1 MHEVLRVHTPLG
13 RKLDDLLECNNN
25 EDDSSEGVKNCT
37 KTTMINNFKIST
49 TDETNH
55 ASSSSPITTTQNFA
69 PLSQVNNHTLVH
81 DDHKSFTSISKDFF
95 SLCIHISSYIWT
107 MVLFLLFD
115 YDRYYKNQA
124 VEAYLDHYAFIL
136 GKQKAEIIED
146 SLECIEDEPS
156 VAIEQPNSSLII
168 ILFTVLV
175 IFDIE
180 FFHPL
185 FSALCLIILFLLVVK
200 FREFENTMY
209 LLKDQNHATPN
220 NLKRAVRS
228 MQVYSKKCTDVLK
241 TIKEVELTSR
251 GYFIDN
257 LHNAP
262 ISRIELNTPDNML
275 RCKEMR
281 KNLVE
286 SLTSSIKLKNS
297 ILYIIQTI
305 QDKEIPQLE
314 EISMFINSIS
324 SNSISIISELISI
337 NSDIDDFLINVLI
350 TTCKNKNLSVKSKEK
365 LMYELSEKGK
375 IGHSLSI
382 KIVEKI
388 EKLAKATEKSEY
400 DQFIQFKK
408 EIESSMDSIRSYLYL
423 ITEQNQTEEQFQQ
436 TENSL
441 FVSMNNLKY
450 KIGDFC
456 KQVSSHKF
464 PKPSQTSDDSK
475 EIDILFEDFS
485 TIPIQEASK
494 EYDRKFYHEEVL
506 PSSNA
511 SSGTASPSDPNVMK
525 VYEFENETPKE
536 NASQNSLSHHEPRLR
551 MPPIGSSTNR
561 LRLRSDPSIMS
572 VKLLDNNNSKDHDEN
587 DLNASSLSAST
598 PNKTEVS
605 PFKMELKQVVMKR
618 KQELQY
624 VKTKMSP
631 PPTE

>member
-1 MHEVLRVHTPLG
+1 MPP
-13 RKLDDLLECNNN
+13 
-25 EDDSSEGVKNCT
+25 
-37 KTTMINNFKIST
+37 F
-49 TDETNH
+49 
-55 ASSSSPITTTQNFA
+55 Q
-69 PLSQVNNHTLVH
+69 Q
-81 DDHKSFTSISKDFF
+81 
-95 SLCIHISSYIWT
+95 
-107 MVLFLLFD
+107 FL
-115 YDRYYKNQA
+115 
-124 VEAYLDHYAFIL
+124 
-136 GKQKAEIIED
+136 
-146 SLECIEDEPS
+146 
-156 VAIEQPNSSLII
+156 
-168 ILFTVLV
+168 TV
-175 IFDIE
+175 
-180 FFHPL
+180 
-185 FSALCLIILFLLVVK
+185 
-200 FREFENTMY
+200 
-209 LLKDQNHATPN
+209 
-220 NLKRAVRS
+220 
-228 MQVYSKKCTDVLK
+228 
-241 TIKEVELTSR
+241 
-251 GYFIDN
+251 
-257 LHNAP
+257 
-262 ISRIELNTPDNML
+262 
-275 RCKEMR
+275 
-281 KNLVE
+281 
-286 SLTSSIKLKNS
+286 
-297 ILYIIQTI
+297 
-305 QDKEIPQLE
+305 
-314 EISMFINSIS
+314 
-324 SNSISIISELISI
+324 
-337 NSDIDDFLINVLI
+337 
-350 TTCKNKNLSVKSKEK
+350 
-365 LMYELSEKGK
+365 MYELSEKGK

-587 DLNASSLSAST
+587 DLNANSLSAST